1 MRILTMLATFTVL
14 CAGTLQAQHWDD
26 RHDDRG
32 GWGDAPIEF
41 GIRGGYD
48 FAESTGIAGAQ
59 IRVPIIEQ
67 LFVMPSADVFFD
79 ESPTEW
85 QANADVAI
93 RPEALGGIYA
103 GAGAAFL
110 KRDLAADD
118 DDDVEVGYNLFAG
131 IDGGSVL
138 DTSLIPFVEAR
149 WTDVDEY
156 DPFRLMVGFNV
167 PLD

>member
-1 MRILTMLATFTVL
+1 MRILTTFAALTVL
-14 CAGTLQAQHWDD
+14 IAGTLSAQHWDD
-26 RHDDRG
+26 RDHG
-32 GWGDAPIEF
+32 GWGEAPIEF

-48 FAESTGIAGAQ
+48 FTESTGAAGAQ
-59 IRVPIIEQ
+59 IRIPIIEQ

-85 QANADVAI
+85 QANADVAV

-110 KRDLAADD
+110 KRDLLVDD

-138 DTSLIPFVEAR
+138 DTSLIPFVQAR
-149 WTDVDEY
+149 WTDVDDY